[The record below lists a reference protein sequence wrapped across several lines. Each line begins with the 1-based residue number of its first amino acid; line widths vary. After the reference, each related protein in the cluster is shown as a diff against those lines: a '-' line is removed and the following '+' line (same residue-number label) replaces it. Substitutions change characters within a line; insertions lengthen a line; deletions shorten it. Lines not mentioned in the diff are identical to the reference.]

1 MFSGSWLEL
10 RSLVCI
16 YPGYIKDTPR
26 QLVHPLCAKHF
37 GCSTESQRGCP
48 LSVLGYLGVRCT
60 GRGPDVEAQVAS
72 RLSIF
77 RGAPPLIS
85 ESLFYFL
92 WSPFSSSGH
101 PLFRILDVT
110 FQPGPAGMI

>member
-37 GCSTESQRGCP
+37 GYSTESQRGCP

-77 RGAPPLIS
+77 RGAPPR
-85 ESLFYFL
+85 FL
-92 WSPFSSSGH
+92 KVCFTSSGLH
-101 PLFRILDVT
+101 FLPLVT
-110 FQPGPAGMI
+110 LSLGFWMSPSSLGQQV